1 MINKIFY
8 KIGILI
14 LRILFFFYLNFKYKF
29 KTKIPKGPKI
39 YAVNHPTE
47 YDAFPALI
55 LAPDFVHTMINEE
68 IWELL
73 FPNIIFNLTSQI
85 KIIRGADSH
94 KTIFKCLEI
103 LDKSEAILIAPEG
116 EKIVKQGKVRAK
128 KGVIRLALEKKVPII
143 PMAVWL
149 DNKDIIIRN
158 IYYKKLKKMG
168 YLHSPKFRANY
179 GCVFGEPIY
188 LDEYYEKKLSMDNY
202 QELANMVM
210 RKIYNLSKEAKSLF

>member
-8 KIGILI
+8 KIGNLT

-29 KTKIPKGPKI
+29 KAKIPKGPKI

-55 LAPDFVHTMINEE
+55 VAPDFVHTMINEE
-68 IWELL
+68 IWTLL
-73 FPNIIFNLTSQI
+73 IPNIIFSLTRQI

-94 KTIFKCLEI
+94 KTITECLKI
-103 LDKSEAILIAPEG
+103 LDKKEAVLIAPEG
-116 EKIVKQGKVRAK
+116 KKIAEQGKARAK
-128 KGVIRLALEKKVPII
+128 KGVIRLALGKKVPII

-149 DNKDIIIRN
+149 DDEDIIIRK
-158 IYYKKLKKMG
+158 IYYKKLKKTD
-168 YLHSPKFRANY
+168 YVHSPKFRANY
-179 GCVFGEPIY
+179 GCVIGEPIY
-188 LDEYYEKKLSMDNY
+188 LNEYYEKELSMDDY

-210 RKIYNLSKEAKSLF
+210 EKIYDLSTEAKALF